1 MRDDV
6 AFQSQVFGE
15 QVAQRRDRYAQQNI
29 DTAWR
34 GSQIPMQAIGA
45 MQARQEMGYNALR
58 QQALQ
63 QEMELQSQQ
72 VASQLATDEL
82 KRQDAIQQLQWAR
95 ELHSTDMIQM
105 QKDMMAEDLALKR
118 AEVKRRTQEL
128 EGGIEIK
135 DFVARADAYTMAS
148 IYSMGIEPTITGNRM
163 NFRELQDKSL
173 QSRAR
178 EFLTSSRYRQP
189 QEYTQR
195 QMLLDIERATKM
207 AEDPELDDNTRD
219 WWRAQADDMKG
230 SYEAAYGKPVARAPQ
245 PKPAPDP
252 MANPEFRK
260 RVESTV
266 STQPM
271 LVANMGAKN
280 SERLMKEV
288 LRNPEPWRKALQRMN
303 PDREFTD
310 QEIAATVAGYAAK
323 AIQTPTTNDSPVVK
337 AWRGWLKK
345 SLDEGLLDWQEIQ
358 AAQEAM
364 GASSREASAAGRNIK

>member
-63 QEMELQSQQ
+63 QEMQLHSQQ

-128 EGGIEIK
+128 EGGMETK
-135 DFVARADAYTMAS
+135 DFLAKADAYTMAT
-148 IYSMGIEPTITGNRM
+148 IYSMGIEPSITGNRM

-173 QSRAR
+173 Q
-178 EFLTSSRYRQP
+178 Q
-189 QEYTQR
+189 
-195 QMLLDIERATKM
+195 
-207 AEDPELDDNTRD
+207 
-219 WWRAQADDMKG
+219 RAQALLMQVRGQRDYTRSELTRQM
-230 SYEAAYGKPVARAPQ
+230 EAASKVLENPDAPEEARDAAQRLLLQSTQALAGTPEGVAAAPK

-266 STQPM
+266 SNQPM

-280 SERLMKEV
+280 SERLMKHV
-288 LRNPEPWRKALQRMN
+288 LADPEPWREMLKSEY
-303 PDREFTD
+303 PDREFSD
-310 QEIAATVAGYAAK
+310 QEIASIVSGYA
-323 AIQTPTTNDSPVVK
+323 VK
-337 AWRGWLKK
+337 ASRSSSTTEDPRIKSWRMWINGMM
-345 SLDEGLLDWQEIQ
+345 DANLLDRQEYF

-364 GASSREASAAGRNIK
+364 GESSSAASAAGRSVK

>member
-1 MRDDV
+1 M
-6 AFQSQVFGE
+6 FGE

-63 QEMELQSQQ
+63 QEMQLQSQQ

-82 KRQDAIQQLQWAR
+82 KRQDAMQQLQWAR

-128 EGGIEIK
+128 EGGVEVQDYLRANPDHMVSAYALGMEPYIE
-135 DFVARADAYTMAS
+135 
-148 IYSMGIEPTITGNRM
+148 GNRVR
-163 NFRELQDKSL
+163 FRELQDKSL
-173 QSRAR
+173 Q
-178 EFLTSSRYRQP
+178 Q
-189 QEYTQR
+189 
-195 QMLLDIERATKM
+195 
-207 AEDPELDDNTRD
+207 
-219 WWRAQADDMKG
+219 RAQASLMQVRGQRDYTRSELTRQM
-230 SYEAAYGKPVARAPQ
+230 EAASKVLENPDAPEEARDAAQRLLLQSTQALAGTSEGVAIAPK

-252 MANPEFRK
+252 MENPEFRK

-266 STQPM
+266 SAQPM

-280 SERLMKEV
+280 SERLMKHV
-288 LRNPEPWRKALQRMN
+288 LADPEPWREMLKSEYPN
-303 PDREFTD
+303 REFSD
-310 QEIAATVAGYAAK
+310 QEIASIVSGYA
-323 AIQTPTTNDSPVVK
+323 VK
-337 AWRGWLKK
+337 ASRSSSTTEDPQIQLWQVWINGMM
-345 SLDEGLLDWQEIQ
+345 EANLLDRQEYF

-364 GASSREASAAGRNIK
+364 GESSSAASAAGRNIK

>member
-63 QEMELQSQQ
+63 QEMQLQSQQ

-128 EGGIEIK
+128 EGGMETK
-135 DFVARADAYTMAS
+135 DFLAKADAYTMAT
-148 IYSMGIEPTITGNRM
+148 IYSMGIEPSITGNRM

-173 QSRAR
+173 Q
-178 EFLTSSRYRQP
+178 Q
-189 QEYTQR
+189 
-195 QMLLDIERATKM
+195 
-207 AEDPELDDNTRD
+207 
-219 WWRAQADDMKG
+219 RAQALLMQVRGQRDDTRSELTRQM
-230 SYEAAYGKPVARAPQ
+230 EAASNVLKNPDAPEEARDAANRLLIQSTQALAGTSEGVAIAPK

-252 MANPEFRK
+252 MENPEFRK

-266 STQPM
+266 SAQPM

-280 SERLMKEV
+280 SERLMKHV
-288 LRNPEPWRKALQRMN
+288 LADPEPWREMLKSEYPN
-303 PDREFTD
+303 REFSD
-310 QEIAATVAGYAAK
+310 QEIASIVSGYA
-323 AIQTPTTNDSPVVK
+323 VK
-337 AWRGWLKK
+337 ASRSSSTTEDPQIKSWRMWINGMM
-345 SLDEGLLDWQEIQ
+345 DANLLDRQEYF

-364 GASSREASAAGRNIK
+364 GESSSAASAAGRNIK

>member
-1 MRDDV
+1 MRDSV
-6 AFQSQVFGE
+6 AFQSQMFGE

-63 QEMELQSQQ
+63 QEMQLQSQQ

-118 AEVKRRTQEL
+118 AEVQRRTREL
-128 EGGIEIK
+128 QGGVEVQDFLRANPDHMVSTYALGMEPYIE
-135 DFVARADAYTMAS
+135 
-148 IYSMGIEPTITGNRM
+148 GNRVR
-163 NFRELQDKSL
+163 FRELQDKSL
-173 QSRAR
+173 Q
-178 EFLTSSRYRQP
+178 Q
-189 QEYTQR
+189 
-195 QMLLDIERATKM
+195 
-207 AEDPELDDNTRD
+207 
-219 WWRAQADDMKG
+219 RAQASLMRTPWQRDYTRSELTRQM
-230 SYEAAYGKPVARAPQ
+230 EAASNVLKNSDASEEVLDAANRLLLQSTQALAGTPEGVAAAPK

-266 STQPM
+266 SNQPM

-280 SERLMKEV
+280 SERIVKM
-288 LRNPEPWRKALQRMN
+288 ALAN
-303 PDREFTD
+303 PDAFRNSLKKYYPNREFSD
-310 QEIAATVAGYAAK
+310 QEIASIVSEYSVK
-323 AIQTPTTNDSPVVK
+323 ASRPESQNDSPHLK
-337 AWRGWLKK
+337 AWRTWIGGMM
-345 SLDEGLLDWQEIQ
+345 DANLLDRQEYF
-358 AAQEAM
+358 AAQEAI
-364 GASSREASAAGRNIK
+364 GESSSAASAAGRNIK

>member
-29 DTAWR
+29 DTAWK

-63 QEMELQSQQ
+63 QEMELQNQQ

-128 EGGIEIK
+128 QGGVEVQDFLRANPDHMVSTYALGMEPYIE
-135 DFVARADAYTMAS
+135 
-148 IYSMGIEPTITGNRM
+148 GNRVR
-163 NFRELQDKSL
+163 FRELQDKSL
-173 QSRAR
+173 QQRAQESLMR
-178 EFLTSSRYRQP
+178 TPGQRDYTRSELT
-189 QEYTQR
+189 R
-195 QMLLDIERATKM
+195 QM
-207 AEDPELDDNTRD
+207 
-219 WWRAQADDMKG
+219 
-230 SYEAAYGKPVARAPQ
+230 EAASKVLENPDASEEARDAANRLLLQSTQALAGTSEGVVAAPK

-266 STQPM
+266 SSQPM
-271 LVANMGAKN
+271 LVANFGAKN